1 MAFGFIKTEINLPH
15 EYVTAVDI
23 GYPVD
28 AFWFYY
34 KTKRH
39 QQDSLYLLL

>member
-1 MAFGFIKTEINLPH
+1 LGFIKTEINLPQ
-15 EYVTAVDI
+15 EYFTAVDI

-28 AFWFYY
+28 ASFN
-34 KTKRH
+34 KAKSH